1 LGQEAVKPVKGEPAD
16 SMVDI
21 LSTKVRTVG
30 RQRFTEEYENIG
42 ETEEVKGFHQLV
54 MYGNYAKELNAFC
67 QLFGIEAITI

>member
-42 ETEEVKGFHQLV
+42 ETEEVKGFHRLV
-54 MYGNYAKELNAFC
+54 MYDAKELNAFC

>member
-1 LGQEAVKPVKGEPAD
+1 
-16 SMVDI
+16 MVDI